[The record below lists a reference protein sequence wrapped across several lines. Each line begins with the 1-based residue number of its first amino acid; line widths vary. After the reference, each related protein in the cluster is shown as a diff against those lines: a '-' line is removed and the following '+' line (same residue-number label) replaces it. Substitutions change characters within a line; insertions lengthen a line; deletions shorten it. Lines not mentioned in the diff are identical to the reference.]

1 MSSLRKLSVSSS
13 LTQPVLLLGG
23 ERMPV
28 VITFVLF
35 FIIILSDISILKTI
49 LGFVFLSISL
59 ALLRLMAKIDP
70 QLIRIYLRRL
80 QYQPFYPAFSR
91 AIR

>member
-1 MSSLRKLSVSSS
+1 MSRLRKLSVSNS

-23 ERMPV
+23 ERKPV
-28 VITFVLF
+28 IITFVLF
-35 FIIILSDISILKTI
+35 FIIVLSDISILKAF
-49 LGFVFLSISL
+49 LGFSFLTISL
-59 ALLRLMAKIDP
+59 AILRLMAKRDP